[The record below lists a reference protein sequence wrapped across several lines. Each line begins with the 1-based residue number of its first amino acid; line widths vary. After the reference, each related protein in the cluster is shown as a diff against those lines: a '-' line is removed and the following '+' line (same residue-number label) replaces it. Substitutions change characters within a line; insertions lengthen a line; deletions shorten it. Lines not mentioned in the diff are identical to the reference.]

1 MYQTVQW
8 TKTIFR
14 ERNTIFLFY
23 KILTSDPSIYIR
35 DHPKFIV
42 SNQKEGHKG
51 LKVFITSESL
61 HYLHKETMEV
71 EEGSDEKLEL
81 RITRKVGL

>member
-14 ERNTIFLFY
+14 ERN
-23 KILTSDPSIYIR
+23 SDPSIYIR

-71 EEGSDEKLEL
+71 EVGSDEKLEL
-81 RITRKVGL
+81 SITRKVGL